1 MKRFRKIGLVC
12 VMCAVCGMLWLSCKR
27 PVHQRMYAHVDSLN
41 RVAYEARYK
50 DLSLSSKAA
59 TEAWKLSDGYASGRA
74 EALNNMGFCA
84 FMRMDF
90 EHAARLFRKASETS
104 NNEIER
110 LVADVGM
117 MKICQRT
124 SMNKEFYDYHN
135 SALQRIRRLNEDRS
149 SLEKNGL
156 EGRLSYAL
164 SEFYIVSGIYYY
176 YLQQDKE
183 SMQAINAVP
192 EEALK
197 NDTAQWLY
205 YAYMRGSGGM
215 YEAPTREEVT
225 IGEFGYLVQCLQVAQ
240 LRGYTYFEANALQ
253 AMAELLVFRSN
264 RLLLSEKRAGML
276 RLVNPDNLPV
286 DSLPLVFA
294 KDALGLFKRYGDW
307 YQISGT
313 YRTIATFYNYTGQ
326 PEKALVNLKR
336 ALNYVNLHHEKYYHC
351 KDSLD
356 RLQAYLP
363 GDGTSIELKWINDEG
378 INTVPEWIARLR
390 EQLSRTYSAMGC
402 KAESDYNRNVYL
414 DILDYTR
421 QDKELESRF
430 LALEKE
436 IGQLNV
442 LLWLVAAGFL
452 VLVVLFV
459 WLNRSWR
466 VKNTMYLTELKRIL
480 GLCQQITGAVPVLA
494 TSREEVADAVV
505 KVMKPELSELFG
517 VRDVCITFCDEEE
530 TEEETGELHEGPS
543 LVYDLQLPDREV
555 IVGKLWMWF
564 AVPVRKEEQTLIRL
578 LLPYLAWTLEH
589 GMNLVSLGEEQQR
602 LEKEQ
607 YVHELH
613 LMENKRQNEVKKA
626 CLSIVTGIV
635 PYIDRM
641 VNEVRKLRTLPAA
654 NAEVI
659 QQGKLGYIDEL
670 VTKINEYNDILALWI
685 KMRQG
690 TLSLNIENFE
700 LQELFAMIAK
710 GRRSF
715 ELKKQTL
722 TVGETT
728 ACVKADKALTLFMM
742 NTLVENARKY
752 TPEGGTIK
760 VYARITE
767 DAYVEISVE
776 DNGRGISEEDV
787 AHIIGEKVY
796 DSRVIGMKNAAD
808 PEVLKENKGSGFGLM
823 NCKGIIEKYKKTNPV
838 FNVCLFNVKS
848 TLGQGSRFYFRL
860 PAGVR
865 RVLTAILLLSLIH
878 I

>member
-12 VMCAVCGMLWLSCKR
+12 VMCAVCGMLWFSCKR
-27 PVHQRMYAHVDSLN
+27 PVHQRAYAQVDSLN

-50 DLSLSSKAA
+50 DLSLSSRAA
-59 TEAWKLSDGYASGRA
+59 TEAWTLSEGYASGRA

-156 EGRLSYAL
+156 EGRLNYAL

-436 IGQLNV
+436 TGQLNV
-442 LLWLVAAGFL
+442 LLWLVAVGFL

-480 GLCQQITGAVPVLA
+480 GLCQQITGAVPVSA
-494 TSREEVADAVV
+494 TSREEVADDIV

-530 TEEETGELHEGPS
+530 VEEETGELHEGTS

-564 AVPVRKEEQTLIRL
+564 AVPVRKEERTLIRL

-654 NAEVI
+654 NAEAI

-715 ELKKQTL
+715 DLK
-722 TVGETT
+722 
-728 ACVKADKALTLFMM
+728 
-742 NTLVENARKY
+742 NR
-752 TPEGGTIK
+752 
-760 VYARITE
+760 
-767 DAYVEISVE
+767 
-776 DNGRGISEEDV
+776 
-787 AHIIGEKVY
+787 H
-796 DSRVIGMKNAAD
+796 
-808 PEVLKENKGSGFGLM
+808 
-823 NCKGIIEKYKKTNPV
+823 
-838 FNVCLFNVKS
+838 
-848 TLGQGSRFYFRL
+848 
-860 PAGVR
+860 
-865 RVLTAILLLSLIH
+865 
-878 I
+878 

>member
-12 VMCAVCGMLWLSCKR
+12 VMCAVCGMLWFSCKR
-27 PVHQRMYAHVDSLN
+27 PVHQRAYAQVDSLN

-50 DLSLSSKAA
+50 DLSLSSRAA
-59 TEAWKLSDGYASGRA
+59 TEAWTLSEGYASGRA

-156 EGRLSYAL
+156 EGRLNYAL

-294 KDALGLFKRYGDW
+294 KDALSLFKRYGDW

-436 IGQLNV
+436 TGQLNV
-442 LLWLVAAGFL
+442 LLWLVAAGF
-452 VLVVLFV
+452 
-459 WLNRSWR
+459 RS
-466 VKNTMYLTELKRIL
+466 E
-480 GLCQQITGAVPVLA
+480 GDETGAV
-494 TSREEVADAVV
+494 
-505 KVMKPELSELFG
+505 
-517 VRDVCITFCDEEE
+517 
-530 TEEETGELHEGPS
+530 
-543 LVYDLQLPDREV
+543 
-555 IVGKLWMWF
+555 
-564 AVPVRKEEQTLIRL
+564 
-578 LLPYLAWTLEH
+578 
-589 GMNLVSLGEEQQR
+589 
-602 LEKEQ
+602 
-607 YVHELH
+607 
-613 LMENKRQNEVKKA
+613 
-626 CLSIVTGIV
+626 GIV
-635 PYIDRM
+635 WG
-641 VNEVRKLRTLPAA
+641 A
-654 NAEVI
+654 
-659 QQGKLGYIDEL
+659 
-670 VTKINEYNDILALWI
+670 
-685 KMRQG
+685 
-690 TLSLNIENFE
+690 
-700 LQELFAMIAK
+700 
-710 GRRSF
+710 
-715 ELKKQTL
+715 
-722 TVGETT
+722 
-728 ACVKADKALTLFMM
+728 
-742 NTLVENARKY
+742 
-752 TPEGGTIK
+752 
-760 VYARITE
+760 
-767 DAYVEISVE
+767 
-776 DNGRGISEEDV
+776 
-787 AHIIGEKVY
+787 
-796 DSRVIGMKNAAD
+796 
-808 PEVLKENKGSGFGLM
+808 
-823 NCKGIIEKYKKTNPV
+823 
-838 FNVCLFNVKS
+838 
-848 TLGQGSRFYFRL
+848 
-860 PAGVR
+860 
-865 RVLTAILLLSLIH
+865 
-878 I
+878 